1 MSNIIETAIAAGSFK
16 TLVSA
21 IQAAGLA
28 ETLSGKGPF
37 TVFAPNE
44 DAFAK
49 LPAGTLDGLLKDIP
63 KLKQLLSYHV
73 VPGKQMAA
81 DIMKLTTLKTV
92 EGQNLAVTSTNGVR
106 VNNANVIKA
115 DVGCDNGVIHVID
128 TVFAI
133 PASKFTTR

>member
-1 MSNIIETAIAAGSFK
+1 MSNIIETAVADKSFK
-16 TLVSA
+16 TLVTA

-44 DAFAK
+44 EAFAK

-63 KLKQLLSYHV
+63 KLKQLLNYHV

>member
-21 IQAAGLA
+21 IQAAGLT

-106 VNNANVIKA
+106 VNNASVIKA
-115 DVGCDNGVIHVID
+115 DVGCDNGVIHVVD

-133 PASKFTTR
+133 PASKFTTK

>member
-21 IQAAGLA
+21 IQAAGLT

-92 EGQNLAVTSTNGVR
+92 EGQDLAVNSSNGVKI
-106 VNNANVIKA
+106 NNAKVIKA

-128 TVFAI
+128 TVFAMQ
-133 PASKFTTR
+133 ASKFTTK

>member
-106 VNNANVIKA
+106 VNNASVIKA
-115 DVGCDNGVIHVID
+115 DVGCDNGVIHVVD

-133 PASKFTTR
+133 PASKFTTK

>member
-1 MSNIIETAIAAGSFK
+1 MSNIIETAVADKSFK
-16 TLVSA
+16 TLVTA

-37 TVFAPNE
+37 TVFAPHE
-44 DAFAK
+44 EAFAK

-63 KLKQLLSYHV
+63 KLKQVLNYHV
-73 VPGKQMAA
+73 GPGKQMAA

>member
-44 DAFAK
+44 EAFAK

-63 KLKQLLSYHV
+63 KLKQLLNYHV